1 MFLERMALE
10 EKLRREKLIS
20 EAKAYQELRPYRRVP
35 RWQARLFLRIGE
47 WMVSR
52 GTALQQRYRRTEARL
67 ALADYS
73 GHRRMETTL

>member
-20 EAKAYQELRPYRRVP
+20 EAKEYQELRPYRRVP
-35 RWQARLFLRIGE
+35 RWQARLFLRFGE
-47 WMVSR
+47 WLVAR

-73 GHRRMETTL
+73 GHKRMETTL

>member
-20 EAKAYQELRPYRRVP
+20 EAKEYQELRPYRRVP
-35 RWQARLFLRIGE
+35 RWQARLFLRFGE
-47 WMVSR
+47 WLEAR

-67 ALADYS
+67 TLADYS
-73 GHRRMETTL
+73 GHKRMETTL